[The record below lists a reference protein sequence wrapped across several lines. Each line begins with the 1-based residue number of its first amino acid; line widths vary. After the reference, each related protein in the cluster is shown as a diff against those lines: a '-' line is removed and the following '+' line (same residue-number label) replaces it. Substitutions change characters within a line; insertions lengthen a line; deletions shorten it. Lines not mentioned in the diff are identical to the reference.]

1 MRDNKTL
8 IALLIVVTCVS
19 IADVSRAE
27 LLFKDNFNTKSPTL
41 DINPDPDPGND
52 AIGRQTGSLATLTY
66 NQAPPHIPGGTH
78 DNMTQLD
85 NPSFPNALLLAPSNT
100 YLFETSAYAE
110 PDYDFA
116 VDPGAGNMMV
126 ISYDANPV
134 HDSAGVQFAN
144 EAPIKIRFAH
154 SLEFLLYDGGNF
166 EFYTPDFGLLGSGDL
181 APTDPGG
188 TGGDFSGFHNVRIH
202 LITDAWTLGNSLDVR
217 IFVDNI
223 LVDIDTD
230 ATPTLFET
238 TVKNPLQHFI
248 KLSGDADPDGPT
260 GGTPQFTTH
269 GIDNFAVSI
278 ALAPESCN
286 YVSASDIDE
295 NCKVDNKDFG
305 MLASAWQTS
314 YDFID
319 LLEMA
324 VDWLY
329 DDNL

>member
-8 IALLIVVTCVS
+8 IALLIVVTCIS
-19 IADVSRAE
+19 IVDVSRAD

-41 DINPDPDPGND
+41 DINPDPDND
-52 AIGRQTGSLATLTY
+52 AIGRQTGSLANLTY

-85 NPSFPNALLLAPSNT
+85 NPSFPNALMLAPSRA
-100 YLFETSAYAE
+100 LHFETSAYAE
-110 PDYDFA
+110 PDYDFT

-154 SLEFLLYDGGNF
+154 SLEFLLYDGGDF
-166 EFYTPDFGLLGSGDL
+166 EFVTPSLGLVNSGDL
-181 APTDPGG
+181 APTDSGG
-188 TGGDFSGFHNVRIH
+188 GIGGDFSGFHNVRIH
-202 LITDAWTLGNSLDVR
+202 LITDAWIMGNSLDVR

-223 LVDIDTD
+223 LLDIDTD

-238 TVKNPLQHFI
+238 TVKISPQNFI

-260 GGTPQFTTH
+260 AGTVKFTLH

-286 YVSASDIDE
+286 FVSASDIDG
-295 NCKVDNKDFG
+295 NCKVDLRDFAI
-305 MLASAWQTS
+305 LASAWLTS
-314 YDFID
+314 YDSTD

-329 DDNL
+329 DDTP